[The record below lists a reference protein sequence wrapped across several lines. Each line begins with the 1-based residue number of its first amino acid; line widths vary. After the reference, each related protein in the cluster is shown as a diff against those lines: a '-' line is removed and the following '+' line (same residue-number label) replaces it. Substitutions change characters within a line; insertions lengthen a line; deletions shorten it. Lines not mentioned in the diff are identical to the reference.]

1 VRGGARADGTQKEIG
16 GGPSSLRGTSL
27 RVLGEA
33 PTVLMPDSDALA
45 DATAV
50 VVAGDEETRVLL
62 RGLLRLHHFR
72 VLGEA
77 EGCSQAVQLIQER
90 RPSLLMADVSLSEG
104 SIQSLIR
111 DARNLTPTLRIVL
124 VAPASRPPPVSDAKT
139 RPDAILLR
147 PFRIH
152 QFADALSP
160 RAGNPPGPTQDDP
173 SPSSTS

>member
-1 VRGGARADGTQKEIG
+1 
-16 GGPSSLRGTSL
+16 
-27 RVLGEA
+27 
-33 PTVLMPDSDALA
+33 MPDSDALA

-111 DARNLTPTLRIVL
+111 DARAITPTLRIVV
-124 VAPASRPPPVSDAKT
+124 VAPASRPPPVSDAQT
-139 RPDAILLR
+139 RPDAVLLR

-160 RAGNPPGPTQDDP
+160 RSGSP
-173 SPSSTS
+173 SPPT